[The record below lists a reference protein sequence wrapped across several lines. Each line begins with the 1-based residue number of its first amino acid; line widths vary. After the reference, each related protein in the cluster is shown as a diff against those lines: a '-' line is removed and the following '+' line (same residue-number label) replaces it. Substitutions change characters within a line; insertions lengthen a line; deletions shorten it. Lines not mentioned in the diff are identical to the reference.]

1 MKRILILTV
10 DYGYGHRITAN
21 AIAEA
26 LHETYGPECSVD
38 IVNPLN
44 DPRAPAFL
52 RKNQESYDR
61 VVREAPDL
69 YRLGFQVSESRVAG
83 TLLNSSW
90 TLMLFNVLRK
100 ILRQKQPDVIVSTY
114 PLFQGILDAVF
125 SVGKKSIP
133 LLTTV
138 TDLARVNSAWF
149 HPAADLCLVP
159 TAAVYNMALDA
170 GLPPEKVKITGIPV
184 RIDLA
189 NENRDPA
196 VIRQSL
202 GWRADLFTVLAAG
215 SKRVEHMYD
224 TLRVLNHSGMQ
235 LQLVVATGGD
245 EDLYQRF
252 KQMEWHTEAHIYNY
266 VAEMGAFLKA
276 ADCVLSKAG
285 GLIISETLASG
296 LPLILID
303 VIQGQETGNAE
314 YLIAEDAGVLTRD
327 PIEVL
332 EAMCHWLENDRRLYD
347 RMATNARRLGHPRSA
362 FDVARLVWE
371 ANPI

>member
-21 AIAEA
+21 AIADA
-26 LHETYGPECSVD
+26 LHETYGQECSVD
-38 IVNPLN
+38 IVNPLD

-52 RKNQESYDR
+52 RKNQEAYDR

-69 YRLGFQVSESRVAG
+69 YRLGFQVSESKVAG

-100 ILRQKQPDVIVSTY
+100 ILRHKQPDVIVSTY
-114 PLFQGILDAVF
+114 PLYQGLLDAVF
-125 SVGKKSIP
+125 TVGKQRIP

-159 TAAVYNMALDA
+159 TQAVYNMALEA
-170 GLPPEKVKITGIPV
+170 GLPAEKVKITGIPV

-189 NENRDPA
+189 KENRPQA
-196 VIRQSL
+196 EIRQNL
-202 GWRADLFTVLAAG
+202 GWRADLFTVLVAG
-215 SKRVEHMYD
+215 SKRVEHVYD
-224 TLRVLNHSGMQ
+224 TLRVLNHAGLP
-235 LQLVVATGGD
+235 LQLVVVAGGD
-245 EDLYQRF
+245 EDLFQRF
-252 KQMEWHTEAHIYNY
+252 KQMEWHAEAHVYNF
-266 VAEMGAFLKA
+266 VTEMGALMKA

-285 GLIISETLASG
+285 GLIISETLACG

-314 YLIAEDAGVLTRD
+314 YVIAENAGVLAKD
-327 PIEVL
+327 PIEAL
-332 EAMCHWLENDRRLYD
+332 EAMCHWLEDDRRLYH
-347 RMATNARRLGHPRSA
+347 RMAQNARRLGRPEAA
-362 FDVARLVWE
+362 FDAARLIWE
-371 ANPI
+371 VNTH

>member
-26 LHETYGPECSVD
+26 LHETYGQECSVD

-69 YRLGFQVSESRVAG
+69 YRLGFQVSESKVAG

-100 ILRQKQPDVIVSTY
+100 ILRQKEPDVIVSTY

-125 SVGKKSIP
+125 SVGTKSIP

-149 HPAADLCLVP
+149 HPAVDLCLVP
-159 TAAVYNMALDA
+159 TPAVYHMALDA

-189 NENRDPA
+189 NENRVPA
-196 VIRQSL
+196 EIRQSL
-202 GWRADLFTVLAAG
+202 GWRSDLFTVLAAG

-224 TLRVLNHSGMQ
+224 TLRVLNHSGMP
-235 LQLVVATGGD
+235 LQLVVAAGGD

-252 KQMEWHTEAHIYNY
+252 KQMEWHAEAHIYNY

-285 GLIISETLASG
+285 GLIISEALAGG

-314 YLIAEDAGVLTRD
+314 YLIAEDAGILAKD
-327 PIEVL
+327 PMEVL
-332 EAMCHWLENDRRLYD
+332 EAMCHWLENDRHLYN
-347 RMATNARRLGHPRSA
+347 RMATNARLLGHPRAA

-371 ANPI
+371 ASPT